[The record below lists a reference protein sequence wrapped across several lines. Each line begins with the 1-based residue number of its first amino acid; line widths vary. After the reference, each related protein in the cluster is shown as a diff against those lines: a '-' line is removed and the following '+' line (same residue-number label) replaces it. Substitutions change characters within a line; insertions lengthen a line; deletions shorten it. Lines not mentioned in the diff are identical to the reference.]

1 MIKTTNKFLL
11 YYNREGV
18 IFFNCWVWWRC
29 TVIWN
34 EEKDLKWNKKLLK
47 NLKEKIINSV
57 LTKKYFSVKRTILY
71 FTIIF
76 HLARKFIYRFKF
88 VRCILLAKNV
98 SCVWHRA
105 LFVNSYKILKN
116 IYFYMG
122 RKWHWV
128 EWLWVE
134 FQWFVQK

>member
-1 MIKTTNKFLL
+1 MIKITNKFLL
-11 YYNREGV
+11 YYNRDGV
-18 IFFNCWVWWRC
+18 IFFNCWVLWRC

-34 EEKDLKWNKKLLK
+34 EEKDLKWNKNLLK

-57 LTKKYFSVKRTILY
+57 MTKKYFSVKRTILY
-71 FTIIF
+71 FTIIS
-76 HLARKFIYRFKF
+76 HLARKVIYRFKF
-88 VRCILLAKNV
+88 FRCLLLTKNV
-98 SCVWHRA
+98 SCVWHRG
-105 LFVNSYKILKN
+105 LFVNSYKIFKKN
-116 IYFYMG
+116 YMG